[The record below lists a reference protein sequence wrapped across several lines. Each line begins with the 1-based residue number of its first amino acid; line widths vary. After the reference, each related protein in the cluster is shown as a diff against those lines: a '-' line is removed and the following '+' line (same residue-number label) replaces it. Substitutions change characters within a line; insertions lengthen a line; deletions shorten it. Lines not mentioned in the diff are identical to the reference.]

1 MSKQRELLFISS
13 MFLYPVDTGARIR
26 TTQILKGMK
35 GGQFRITLASPA
47 TRAELSAHGDQ
58 LEEVCDDYVHWAR
71 SERGVF
77 FDLLRMRHLF
87 SALPIPV
94 VTDRSKDGMC
104 VLESQIAHQ
113 PDVIVIDFPHTMVLM
128 PPALTIPSVLFT
140 HNVEA
145 EIFERHRK
153 VAADPLRRLIWS
165 NQYRKMRSFEGQ
177 ALRRATRVIAVSD
190 RDKDAFNTRY
200 NVVDVDVIPTGVDL
214 EFYDYQPPADSHGVV
229 FTGSMD
235 WMANIDAIEFL
246 LGEVWP
252 LVVRKLPD
260 ATMTV
265 VGRDPSPQLVARA
278 EQSGYAWRF
287 TGWVTDTR
295 PSVRQSAAFVIPLR
309 VGGGTRLKVYE
320 AMAMGCP
327 VVSTSIG
334 VEGLPVEHDQH
345 CLLAES
351 AEALADGL
359 VRVLTEGEYRNR
371 LSVAARSYVEDN
383 FSFQNAANVF
393 EGICRDAIDVTVET

>member
-1 MSKQRELLFISS
+1 MSQQRELLFVSS
-13 MFLYPVDTGARIR
+13 MFLFPVDTGARIR

-35 GGQFRITLASPA
+35 GGRFRITLASPA
-47 TRAELSAHGDQ
+47 TEAELSEYGGQMEA
-58 LEEVCDDYVHWAR
+58 VCDNHIHWPR
-71 SERGVF
+71 SERGWL

-87 SALPIPV
+87 SPLPIPV
-94 VTDRSKDGMC
+94 VTDRSEDAARL
-104 VLESQIAHQ
+104 LESQIANQ
-113 PDVIVIDFPHTMVLM
+113 PDVIVVDFPHTMVLM
-128 PPALTIPSVLFT
+128 PQKLAIPAVLFT

-153 VAADPLRRLIWS
+153 VVSDPLRRFVWG
-165 NQYRKMRSFEGQ
+165 NQYRKMRSFEGD

-190 RDKDAFNTRY
+190 RDKKAFNSRY
-200 NVVDVDVIPTGVDL
+200 SVTDVDVIPTGVDL
-214 EFYDYQPPADSHGVV
+214 DFFGYQPPADTPNVV

-252 LVVRKLPD
+252 LVVHQLPD

-265 VGRDPSPQLVARA
+265 VGRNPPPQLIARA
-278 EQSGYAWRF
+278 EQSGYAWQF

-351 AEALADGL
+351 AEALADSL
-359 VRVLTEGEYRNR
+359 VRVLTDGEFRNR
-371 LSVAARSYVEDN
+371 ISVAARSHVEDN
-383 FSFQNAANVF
+383 FSYQNAANIF
-393 EGICRDAIDVTVET
+393 EGICRSVIR